1 MYHKGNRSRL
11 CISQR
16 MNYDEPL
23 MKFWDL
29 SLSAFK
35 LDTEIKAR
43 IIGVKVQ
50 MEKLKFFYGLSLGQ
64 RLFSVT
70 ENLSKML
77 PSKSMSALT
86 GLYFAKLTTKTSSEM
101 QIEESSKLLFD
112 TVEKKSS
119 IYTFESEP
127 GLRRGLVGGAQI
139 TNLLLI
145 ISK

>member
-1 MYHKGNRSRL
+1 MYHKGNRLRL

-16 MNYDEPL
+16 MSYDEPL

-64 RLFSVT
+64 RLFSIT

-77 PSKSMSALT
+77 PSNVST
-86 GLYFAKLTTKTSSEM
+86 NWIIFC
-101 QIEESSKLLFD
+101 QINNKNNE
-112 TVEKKSS
+112 
-119 IYTFESEP
+119 
-127 GLRRGLVGGAQI
+127 RNA
-139 TNLLLI
+139 N
-145 ISK
+145 

>member
-1 MYHKGNRSRL
+1 
-11 CISQR
+11 

-50 MEKLKFFYGLSLGQ
+50 MEKLKFLYGLSLGQ

-112 TVEKKSS
+112 TVKKKSS

-127 GLRRGLVGGAQI
+127 GLRRGLIGGAQI

>member
-1 MYHKGNRSRL
+1 
-11 CISQR
+11 
-16 MNYDEPL
+16 
-23 MKFWDL
+23 
-29 SLSAFK
+29 
-35 LDTEIKAR
+35 
-43 IIGVKVQ
+43 
-50 MEKLKFFYGLSLGQ
+50 
-64 RLFSVT
+64 
-70 ENLSKML
+70 
-77 PSKSMSALT
+77 MSALT

-127 GLRRGLVGGAQI
+127 GLRRGLIGGAQI